1 MAGVRVKVPR
11 LFYFVEFV
19 VSDLPSF
26 LILIFFIMTTN
37 FSVNKNQKEDSSN
50 KNLNPKEFLIALE
63 NFPAIPDYKN
73 LGFTLNSLCNILK
86 TVLLTRTELLEYADF
101 DDHDLFNTIS
111 LLQSLLP
118 REDEFELLDLLN
130 E

>member
-1 MAGVRVKVPR
+1 MNKKLKNESSFENKNIDPK
-11 LFYFVEFV
+11 
-19 VSDLPSF
+19 DF
-26 LILIFFIMTTN
+26 LISL
-37 FSVNKNQKEDSSN
+37 Q
-50 KNLNPKEFLIALE
+50 

-86 TVLLTRTELLEYADF
+86 TVLLTRTELPEYADF
-101 DDHDLFNTIS
+101 DDYDLFNTLS

-118 REDEFELLDLLN
+118 KDDEFELLDLLN